1 MYFFIFF
8 HTKKGD
14 NFCLLKEQSENIR
27 KPSEAILNKQISNK
41 NSSMRNKESPKT
53 MPLTKTKRSEI
64 FLEVKKSQINLNIPI
79 KSGGYNMSDNWL
91 HDSKIKKIKK
101 EENIALIE
109 LLNIY
114 FFIGFLVFIVA
125 LNLSC
130 LFILPFYVKT
140 TIQIDKF

>member
-1 MYFFIFF
+1 
-8 HTKKGD
+8 
-14 NFCLLKEQSENIR
+14 
-27 KPSEAILNKQISNK
+27 
-41 NSSMRNKESPKT
+41 MRNKESPKT